1 MRGISQALSDE
12 PITSLHLLLGQQRLW
27 NKFVAGQR
35 GAGKEL
41 PPGQD
46 RIMSSSSFRD
56 LRPQT
61 RGITFA
67 GRPQSALSRSL
78 SRSSRSSVQSSLVSS
93 VKSVRDPTLTPLEI
107 EGIIYRRVNENEED
121 VTNAF
126 LTLDTEQNFTVTRGE
141 FYRVLQN
148 FILPLTESQFN
159 ELLEKIPVNN
169 NGTIPYLDFLAK
181 FLRTSSSATC
191 ARSVKRSWSC
201 SQANQVLSLNELE
214 IRLKNTV
221 SKNLKNVVR
230 SCRLFD
236 YNQNGQ
242 IQKQELRRIL
252 ENCCFKM
259 KTAEFEKLW
268 NRYCIGKKNTLD
280 YRELLRNLGVNVE
293 LHNKPTAENVASAL
307 NWEAVQREQQKE
319 KNCRPPPPL
328 KELSAEDYTIDDI
341 EAALRKKISASY
353 PNLVKAFRAF
363 DGSHSGYVSAEALQS
378 VINNFIF
385 PLPNGTFQKLMN
397 RLAIKCTDRIG
408 WEQFLRRFQGPE
420 SMANGQTIPMK
431 PNHRV
436 NPVRGESPVVSSEHI
451 LQKLQRHFQDAY
463 PSLKQAFLVLDEGRK
478 GRISRKELRRIV
490 DCMMFRVTDA
500 QFKELMIILDP
511 QHTGFISYLQF
522 LDLFED
528 KESVSG
534 HKWLHNMRTPLKE
547 TPVTLEWEKMGNIL
561 CEKIEHNWADFS
573 KAMKSCD
580 SAGCGMVDKDQFKR
594 ILQSFCPPLSDR
606 HYNMLCEQY
615 NDGANG
621 YISYMDFLRNVGVCT
636 SAAGDFNG
644 VSTEIVHGSQL
655 REELRQDDL
664 SARMKEIESQ
674 ATQLVKKMP
683 VEEVI
688 GKLKDCVIGQEFSP
702 RESFLA
708 FAKQHKGRISKK
720 DFRKVLRE
728 HEIHLDE
735 DQFKRLTEKLG
746 FTKEE
751 LSYLDFVSLFEDP
764 TGNGPGAALDTGS
777 NHHVNDTKFHY
788 MSAEDCLAQ
797 LRDKLQQGYGDLYS
811 AFYKID
817 SNRDGLVTMHDFR
830 HLLDSFMFIIKP
842 QEFQRL
848 LGLLGLNLSSTLN
861 YKEFLHLFQKPQSPV
876 YPPWLQSS
884 HSPKQSMGGEDL
896 ACEQAHYY
904 LVTKAQGRWHDMA
917 KTFCEID
924 SEGNGIVQ
932 KKDLRNVL
940 FRFYLP
946 IHPKEFEKL
955 WGRYDPEGK
964 GFLTHNEFL
973 EKLGISFASGDSGPS
988 KQITE
993 DNRACLE
1000 GHYNNQL
1007 KIQEEMD
1014 AFHKHQTKALDMK
1027 DIEQQIKDKFRD
1039 YYHDFSAAF
1048 AKIDRNKD
1056 GQISV
1061 HDLRAM
1067 LQSLNFHL
1075 DDEQFANLLYRLR
1088 IKVTDNK
1095 LSYPDFLR
1103 MIDDG
1108 RASKYGQ
1115 RQRPV
1120 SAAETP
1126 PKLSL
1131 QKVLLKLK
1139 EAVVS
1144 SHDALYK
1151 AFSSFDRDGT
1161 GTIKASELHQILDSF
1176 CFKLSDRQFGYL
1188 LSKLPLGEEQ
1198 TIDWKAFLHHFSTS
1212 HPEPS
1217 SSWVERV
1224 QHATRP
1230 RSTQGL
1236 TMKDIL
1242 SHIREV
1248 VTARFYTVAQD
1259 FISLDYANIN
1269 AVSKE
1274 DFRELFNKD
1283 FMLLT
1288 DEQFENLWNTLPL
1301 NPYGN
1306 LKYHEFLSQFGGG
1319 DALVSPYEKT
1329 AGDQSEFIYKP
1340 ASALAGNH
1348 TPPESQAGI
1357 RRPKTAPAIL
1367 NKPKTDTQRPKT
1379 AGASSRLVNCEQI
1392 EARLRG
1398 SLQKVWQ
1405 KVLRACRD
1413 HDPERTGEI
1422 TTNDFSGVLKQF
1434 NAETNEEEL
1443 ERLTVK
1449 YDSRNNG
1456 KFSYADFFRNIMLG
1470 PKPLEKSPLHRM
1482 KVQKTRVPIS
1492 TGPDG
1497 PCFLNAMMRIQPKV
1511 LDCWRPM
1518 RRAFLSFDEART
1530 GFISVQEFK
1539 QVLRKSGLNLSE
1551 DEFFHILGFF
1561 DKDLKAKVS
1570 YNDFLRAFLR

>member
-1 MRGISQALSDE
+1 
-12 PITSLHLLLGQQRLW
+12 
-27 NKFVAGQR
+27 
-35 GAGKEL
+35 
-41 PPGQD
+41 
-46 RIMSSSSFRD
+46 
-56 LRPQT
+56 
-61 RGITFA
+61 
-67 GRPQSALSRSL
+67 
-78 SRSSRSSVQSSLVSS
+78 SS

-191 ARSVKRSWSC
+191 ARSVKRRGNNIFFYP
-201 SQANQVLSLNELE
+201 Q
-214 IRLKNTV
+214 V

-528 KESVSG
+528 KER
-534 HKWLHNMRTPLKE
+534 NE
-547 TPVTLEWEKMGNIL
+547 TYGLSMYRNNNNILSHISLDGEIL

-636 SAAGDFNG
+636 SAAGDLNG

-664 SARMKEIESQ
+664 SASQ

-1212 HPEPS
+1212 HPEV
-1217 SSWVERV
+1217 WLN
-1224 QHATRP
+1224 T
-1230 RSTQGL
+1230 
-1236 TMKDIL
+1236 
-1242 SHIREV
+1242 
-1248 VTARFYTVAQD
+1248 
-1259 FISLDYANIN
+1259 
-1269 AVSKE
+1269 
-1274 DFRELFNKD
+1274 
-1283 FMLLT
+1283 
-1288 DEQFENLWNTLPL
+1288 NTLSFVPPSRASDL
-1301 NPYGN
+1301 KPVILPAAPYRLAAGQVIQDCIRSIIISTIMCCPGFNPCSLAATDLIKGEVN
-1306 LKYHEFLSQFGGG
+1306 PKHSHHR
-1319 DALVSPYEKT
+1319 
-1329 AGDQSEFIYKP
+1329 DQSEFIYKP

-1367 NKPKTDTQRPKT
+1367 NKPKRPKT

-1405 KVLRACRD
+1405 EVLRACRD
-1413 HDPERTGEI
+1413 YDPERTGEI